1 MPTQRI
7 GAACFYTAVAVSQCF
22 IAVVAGSGP
31 GFRSLVL
38 SAAGKSVQAVRSYNP
53 GWQGTIGQGRIRRS
67 IIGRPGESLLPL
79 RLGDRG
85 WSYALQG

>member
-1 MPTQRI
+1 LSAGFLKDLFLDLHDLVAETRTPRRLAMPTQRI
-7 GAACFYTAVAVSQCF
+7 GAACFYTAVAVSQSF

-53 GWQGTIGQGRIRRS
+53 
-67 IIGRPGESLLPL
+67 E
-79 RLGDRG
+79 
-85 WSYALQG
+85 